1 MRIHYAF
8 ACHME
13 VVPSPDLHSRFS
25 EPRFSAFSSACA
37 LDVSSWQVA
46 PSGSRWIQVDPGGS
60 GAGHWESSAR
70 LQPSSASS
78 PRSKRESS
86 DGRGDGGL
94 ATSSC
99 KSLKPAFW
107 NYHEHPV
114 SSFRHLYYSRCICI
128 CYIIYIYNILHIY
141 IIYYIYM

>member
-1 MRIHYAF
+1 MIHEDPLCIRMPHGGRSVPRSPFAF
-8 ACHME
+8 FRAE
-13 VVPSPDLHSRFS
+13 VFCIFFS
-25 EPRFSAFSSACA
+25 VCVGCVQLA
-37 LDVSSWQVA
+37 
-46 PSGSRWIQVDPGGS
+46 SGSQWLQVDPGGS